1 MKNITVSH
9 FICLGLKSSIFD
21 VTKGE
26 SLNDVHLTLRRM
38 QDLNSF
44 VTFKVGNRHENQPH
58 VAAIILYPL
67 IEFHQ
72 SDFEMKV
79 LASLPLFATAN
90 QYYGDKVSF

>member
-1 MKNITVSH
+1 
-9 FICLGLKSSIFD
+9 
-21 VTKGE
+21 
-26 SLNDVHLTLRRM
+26 M

-58 VAAIILYPL
+58 VAAIISYSS